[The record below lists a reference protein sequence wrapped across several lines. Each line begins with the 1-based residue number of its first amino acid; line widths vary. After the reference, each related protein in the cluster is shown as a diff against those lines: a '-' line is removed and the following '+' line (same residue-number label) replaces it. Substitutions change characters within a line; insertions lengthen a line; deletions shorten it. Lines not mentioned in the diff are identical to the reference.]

1 MKAAQIVDYGD
12 KDVLQIHDIDRPSAG
27 EGQVLVAV
35 YAASLNPFDWKVR
48 SGAMREF
55 MKLEL
60 PATLGGDFSG
70 VITEIGPGVTGW
82 QVGQEVYGQATATG
96 GQGSWAEYAPIKVE
110 NFSRKP
116 ENLSFA
122 EAAAAPLVSVS
133 AYQALVE
140 SLKLQPGQKI
150 LIHGGAGGIG
160 SMAIQLA
167 KHLGAEVATTVS
179 EHDMEFVRGLG
190 ADTIVDYKNENF
202 SDILKDYDA
211 VFDTVGGETYQKSF
225 NVLKSG
231 GAILS
236 MVELPDEALAKQHG
250 VDAYSQQTRT
260 TPDRLDAVRELLES
274 GALKVYIDKTFPLD
288 EAAEALEY
296 LHTGSP
302 KGKLVL
308 TIAAS

>member
-12 KDVLQIHDIDRPSAG
+12 KNVLQIRDIDRPIAE

-35 YAASLNPFDWKVR
+35 HAASVNPFDLKLR
-48 SGAMREF
+48 SGVMREF

-60 PATLGGDFSG
+60 PATLGGDFAG

-116 ENLSFA
+116 ENLDFT

-167 KHLGAEVATTVS
+167 KHLGAAVATTAS
-179 EHDMEFVRGLG
+179 ESDMEFVRGLG
-190 ADTIVDYKNENF
+190 ADTIIDYKSQEF
-202 SDILKDYDA
+202 SEMLKDYDA
-211 VFDTVGGETYQKSF
+211 VFDTVGGETYRKSF
-225 NVLKSG
+225 SVLKPG
-231 GAILS
+231 GAIVS
-236 MVELPDEALAKQHG
+236 MLEPPEEALAKERG
-250 VDAYSQQTRT
+250 IKAYSQQTRT

-274 GALKVYIDKTFPLD
+274 GALRVNIDKTFPLE

-296 LHTGSP
+296 LHMGSP
-302 KGKLVL
+302 KGKVVL

>member
-1 MKAAQIVDYGD
+1 
-12 KDVLQIHDIDRPSAG
+12 
-27 EGQVLVAV
+27 
-35 YAASLNPFDWKVR
+35 
-48 SGAMREF
+48 
-55 MKLEL
+55 
-60 PATLGGDFSG
+60 
-70 VITEIGPGVTGW
+70 
-82 QVGQEVYGQATATG
+82 
-96 GQGSWAEYAPIKVE
+96 
-110 NFSRKP
+110 
-116 ENLSFA
+116 
-122 EAAAAPLVSVS
+122 
-133 AYQALVE
+133 
-140 SLKLQPGQKI
+140 
-150 LIHGGAGGIG
+150 
-160 SMAIQLA
+160 
-167 KHLGAEVATTVS
+167 
-179 EHDMEFVRGLG
+179 MEFVRGLG

-296 LHTGSP
+296 LRTGSP
-302 KGKLVL
+302 KGKVVL